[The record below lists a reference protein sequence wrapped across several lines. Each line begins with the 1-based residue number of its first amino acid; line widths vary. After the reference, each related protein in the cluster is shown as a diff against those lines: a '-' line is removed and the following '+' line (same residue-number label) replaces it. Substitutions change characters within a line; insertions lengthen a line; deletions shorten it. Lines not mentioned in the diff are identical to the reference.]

1 MAAGQVSVGV
11 NSGFAHCVEKM
22 GFVFFFIFL
31 FVAF

>member
-1 MAAGQVSVGV
+1 MVAGWVSVGV
-11 NSGFAHCVEKM
+11 NSGFAHRVEKM